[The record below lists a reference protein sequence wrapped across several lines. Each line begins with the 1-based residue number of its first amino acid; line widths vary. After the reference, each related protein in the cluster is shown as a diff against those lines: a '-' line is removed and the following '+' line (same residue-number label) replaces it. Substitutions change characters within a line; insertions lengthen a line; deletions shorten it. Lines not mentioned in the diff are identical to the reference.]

1 MSATPRARLEDRLEV
16 EELGSMVA
24 FLALESEWNALVE
37 ASVALPFL
45 RHECIR
51 AWLFNFAPA
60 SRLAILIARDQGGNL
75 VAALPLV
82 LERGFVCGLPARQ
95 LVAAANTHSS
105 RFDLIALDPRNAGRA
120 FLDYLV
126 QRPGWDL
133 LRIID
138 VHEGGAAWQ
147 MYRAAEELGLPVGA
161 WEGERSPYLAF
172 PSTYEELL
180 ATKSPAFRANLR
192 RRRRQLEKAGVLT
205 LERVTSREGLIE
217 RLDEGLALERSGWK
231 GRRGTAIAQDKRT
244 RDFYTDVAKAAALHG
259 YLSLF
264 FLRLDGRP
272 IAFHFG
278 LVHDGIYSVPK
289 LAYDEALRGA
299 SPGLV
304 LVEEVI
310 KDGISRGLRGYDFLG
325 AEAEWKNKWSSSVR
339 PNHWLFIFRDT
350 LLGRALRRAKFG
362 WLPAARRVLQGV
374 EKMGAAE

>member
-1 MSATPRARLEDRLEV
+1 MRPDVVV

-37 ASVALPFL
+37 ASGGVPFL

-51 AWLFNFAPA
+51 AWLWSFAPA
-60 SRLAILIARDQGGNL
+60 SKLVLLVGRDAAGKL

-82 LERGFVCGLPARQ
+82 LEMGLLCGLPARQ

-105 RFDLIALDPRNAGRA
+105 RFDLIALDPRAAGRA
-120 FLDYLV
+120 FLDF
-126 QRPGWDL
+126 
-133 LRIID
+133 
-138 VHEGGAAWQ
+138 
-147 MYRAAEELGLPVGA
+147 LGLPVGA

-172 PSTYEELL
+172 PSSYEELL
-180 ATKSPAFRANLR
+180 EAKSPAFRANLR
-192 RRRRQLEKAGVLT
+192 RRRRQLEKMGALT
-205 LERVTSREGLIE
+205 VERFTGLEGLAE
-217 RLDEGLALERSGWK
+217 RLDEGFALERSGWK
-231 GRRGTAIAQDKRT
+231 GRRGTAIAQDTRT
-244 RDFYTDVAKAAALHG
+244 RAFYTEVAKGAALNG

-278 LVHDGIYSVPK
+278 LVYDGVYSVPK
-289 LAYDEALRGA
+289 LAYDEELRGA

-304 LVEEVI
+304 LLEEAI
-310 KDGISRGLRGYDFLG
+310 KDGIFRGLRGYDFLG

-350 LLGRALRRAKFG
+350 LMGHALRKAKFG
-362 WLPAARRVLQGV
+362 WLPAARRVLQSV
-374 EKMGAAE
+374 EKLGAAE

>member
-1 MSATPRARLEDRLEV
+1 MKPEVEV
-16 EELGSMVA
+16 EELGSMDA

-37 ASVALPFL
+37 ASGALPFL

-51 AWLFNFAPA
+51 AWLFNFAPS
-60 SRLAILIARDQGGNL
+60 SRLVILVSRDAAGKL

-82 LERGFVCGLPARQ
+82 LERSLLCGLPARQ
-95 LVAAANTHSS
+95 LVSAANTHSS
-105 RFDLIALDPRNAGRA
+105 RFDLIAMDPRGAGRA

-138 VHEGGAAWQ
+138 VQEGGAAWQ
-147 MYRAAEELGLPVGA
+147 MYREAEGLGLPVGA

-172 PSTYEELL
+172 PSSYEELL
-180 ATKSPAFRANLR
+180 ETKSPAFRANLR

-205 LERVTSREGLIE
+205 VERFTGLEGLAE
-217 RLDEGLALERSGWK
+217 RLDEGFALEGSGWK
-231 GRRGTAIAQDKRT
+231 GRLGTAIAQHNPT
-244 RDFYTDVAKAAALHG
+244 RAFYTEVAKGAALHG

-278 LVHDGIYSVPK
+278 LIYDGVYSVPK
-289 LAYDEALRGA
+289 LAYDEELRGA

-304 LVEEVI
+304 LLEEAI

-350 LLGRALRRAKFG
+350 LMGHALRKAKFG
-362 WLPAARRVLQGV
+362 FVPAARRVLQSV
-374 EKMGAAE
+374 EKLGAME

>member
-1 MSATPRARLEDRLEV
+1 MKPEVEV
-16 EELGSMVA
+16 EELGSMA
-24 FLALESEWNALVE
+24 GFLALESEWNALVE
-37 ASVALPFL
+37 VSGAMPFL

-51 AWLFNFAPA
+51 AWLFSFAPS
-60 SRLAILIARDQGGNL
+60 SRLVILVSRDAAGKL

-82 LERGFVCGLPARQ
+82 LERSLLCGLPARQ
-95 LVAAANTHSS
+95 LVSAANTHSS
-105 RFDLIALDPRNAGRA
+105 RFDLIALDPRAAGRA

-138 VHEGGAAWQ
+138 VQEGGAAWQ
-147 MYRAAEELGLPVGA
+147 MYREAEGLGLPVGA

-172 PSTYEELL
+172 PSSYEELL
-180 ATKSPAFRANLR
+180 ETKSPAFRANLR
-192 RRRRQLEKAGVLT
+192 RRRRQLEKAGALSV
-205 LERVTSREGLIE
+205 ERFTGIEGLAE
-217 RLDEGLALERSGWK
+217 RLDEGFALERSGWK
-231 GRRGTAIAQDKRT
+231 GKLGTAIAQDNRT
-244 RDFYTDVAKAAALHG
+244 RAFYTEVAKGAALHG

-278 LVHDGIYSVPK
+278 LIYDGVYSVPK
-289 LAYDEALRGA
+289 LAYDEELRGA

-304 LVEEVI
+304 LLEEAI

-350 LLGRALRRAKFG
+350 LMGHALRKAKFG
-362 WLPAARRVLQGV
+362 FVPAARRVLQSV
-374 EKMGAAE
+374 EKLGAAE

>member
-1 MSATPRARLEDRLEV
+1 
-16 EELGSMVA
+16 MVA

-37 ASVALPFL
+37 ASAATPFL

-51 AWLFNFAPA
+51 AWLFNFAP
-60 SRLAILIARDQGGNL
+60 SSQLVILAARDARGSL
-75 VAALPLV
+75 VAALPLI
-82 LERGFVCGLPARQ
+82 LERGLVCGLPARQ
-95 LVAAANTHSS
+95 LVSAANTHSS
-105 RFDLIALDPRNAGRA
+105 RFDLIALDPRAAGRA

-138 VHEGGAAWQ
+138 VQEGGAAWQ
-147 MYRAAEELGLPVGA
+147 MYRVAEDLRLPTGA

-172 PSTYEELL
+172 PSSYEELL
-180 ATKSPAFRANLR
+180 GTKSPAFRANLR
-192 RRRRQLEKAGVLT
+192 RRRRQLEKAGALSV
-205 LERVTSREGLIE
+205 ERVTSREGLAE
-217 RLDEGLALERSGWK
+217 RLDEGFALERSGWK
-231 GRRGTAIAQDKRT
+231 GRQGTAIAQDKRT
-244 RDFYTDVAKAAALHG
+244 HAFYTDVAKAAALHG

-278 LVHDGIYSVPK
+278 LVYDGVYSVPK

-304 LVEEVI
+304 LLEEAI

-350 LLGRALRRAKFG
+350 LIGHALRKAKFG
-362 WLPAARRVLQGV
+362 WLPAARRVLQSV
-374 EKMGAAE
+374 EKMGAME